1 MCVTIANGWLKEK
14 MEEKNL
20 PNARRKRVER
30 IKKAILFLVIFFLL
44 VPMIVCFIL
53 LLKIRGL
60 QTRVEELERLMQ
72 LKSEAVAQEESVPF
86 AEEESTTANTQA
98 NEKQS
103 GEKEDNG
110 EQNLVGRKVYLTF
123 DDGPSVYTND
133 ILDILKE
140 YDVKATFFVV
150 GKEDED
156 SLQAY
161 RRIVEEGHT
170 LAIHSYSHKY
180 SEIYQSIDSYEE
192 DLERLS
198 TLLYNTTGVQCKYVR
213 FPGGS
218 SNKVSH
224 VDMEDVIHYVH
235 DQGMEYFDWNISASD
250 AVNYALSADSIVNNV
265 TSSIEKYDTAVI
277 LMHDGGNRKSTVE
290 ALPTIIENLQAM
302 DDVYLLPIDDTTE
315 LVQHLE

>member
-103 GEKEDNG
+103 GEKEDNR
-110 EQNLVGRKVYLTF
+110 EQNLAGRKVYLTF

-265 TSSIEKYDTAVI
+265 TSSIEKYDTAII
-277 LMHDGGNRKSTVE
+277 LMHDGGNRKTTVE